1 MVSLTCGIS
10 KKGYNEFI
18 YRTETDSQT
27 LKNLWLPKET
37 GCMGRDG
44 LEVWNG
50 NVLKLDRNDGYT
62 TINIIK
68 LTELKKI

>member
-1 MVSLTCGIS
+1 
-10 KKGYNEFI
+10 
-18 YRTETDSQT
+18 
-27 LKNLWLPKET
+27 
-37 GCMGRDG
+37 MGRDG

-68 LTELKKI
+68 FTELKKI